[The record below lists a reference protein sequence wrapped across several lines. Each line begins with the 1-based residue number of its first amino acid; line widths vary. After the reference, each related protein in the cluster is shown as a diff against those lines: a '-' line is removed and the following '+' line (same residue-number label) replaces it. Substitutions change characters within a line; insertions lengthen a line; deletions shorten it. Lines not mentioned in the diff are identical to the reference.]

1 MVKPIFHLSYAL
13 YKALILIIDSLI
25 FLLLKEEE
33 EII

>member
-25 FLLLKEEE
+25 LLLLKEEE
-33 EII
+33 II

>member
-13 YKALILIIDSLI
+13 YKAFILIIDSLI
-25 FLLLKEEE
+25 LLLLKEEE